1 MQKFHL
7 YMNLFNRE
15 YYIEKVQRYL
25 GKGLIVV
32 LTGQRRV
39 GKSCILQSVSSR
51 IKKENE
57 DANTIYINKEYAEFR
72 DINTDVE
79 LNRYVDNLLQKDKKN
94 FLFID
99 EVQDIQGFENSLRN
113 YQAKQSCDIII
124 TGSNATM
131 LSGELATYLSG
142 RYIEI
147 HIQSLDYTE
156 FLEFHRLQDDR
167 DSLLKYFTFG

>member
-1 MQKFHL
+1 
-7 YMNLFNRE
+7 MNLFNRE

-94 FLFID
+94 SSN
-99 EVQDIQGFENSLRN
+99 E
-113 YQAKQSCDIII
+113 KQ
-124 TGSNATM
+124 N
-131 LSGELATYLSG
+131 
-142 RYIEI
+142 
-147 HIQSLDYTE
+147 
-156 FLEFHRLQDDR
+156 
-167 DSLLKYFTFG
+167 